1 MNEVMIRRVLGAVV
15 LLLAAFLLA
24 SLIPGPE
31 AGQDRGGSPSA
42 SDPDQ
47 VVRYDLKGVGR
58 AGLKLEPALKDL
70 GPEQENPSPE
80 PDPEPVEAAQ
90 SPGDEPVV
98 APALPVVA
106 TVKPAAPAAALAAR
120 PAPPAASKTEAAGWF
135 VQVASFADPVNA
147 RSVRDRLRGSK
158 LPAASQKVKV
168 GPATWYRVRV
178 GPYREEAAAQK
189 ALVRVR
195 ALDYRSARLFQES
208 VQ

>member
-195 ALDYRSARLFQES
+195 ALDYRDAQLFQES
-208 VQ
+208 AQ

>member
-31 AGQDRGGSPSA
+31 AGQDGGESPSA

-70 GPEQENPSPE
+70 GSKQENPSPE
-80 PDPEPVEAAQ
+80 QNPEPLEAAQ

-106 TVKPAAPAAALAAR
+106 TVKPAAPAAVLAAR
-120 PAPPAASKTEAAGWF
+120 PAPPAASKAEAAGWF

-158 LPAASQKVKV
+158 LPAASQEVKV
-168 GPATWYRVRV
+168 ERATWYRVRV

-195 ALDYRSARLFQES
+195 ALDYRDARLFQES